1 MENRDTRLLAPA
13 HAFGLTA
20 NVQNNII
27 AVDETTVCYPVGRAV
42 VIFNTDTRKMAFVR
56 EGTQDKGEITSLA
69 LSPSKKYLA
78 VCERAEHAQVSIY
91 HIASQRRTKVLPQGG
106 ALDVASGEFVTA
118 AFSADSKMLAAVTS
132 DFSIALWLWDK
143 GRLLALQKNPMAA
156 SFGITRVGFNPSDAN
171 TLSTTGPKFFKLWR
185 YADGQLKV
193 WNVNLHKGRE
203 HQMYTDHCW
212 LPGDDR
218 VAACTDAG
226 EVFIAEKGELK
237 TVIASAPA
245 AGAAKLLCL
254 TPFARGFLAAGDGGV
269 VCVFEAAKEDAS
281 KEMYQLSHTFVC
293 QQAAAGAASSGGAGS
308 GKEPLVIT
316 SLSATPSEEIL
327 YVASANSQL
336 ATFPLA
342 NIDILKADD
351 QHFTFFS
358 SGGFHHGSITGLDV
372 CVRKPLL
379 ITCGTDKTLRMWN
392 YASKMCEQQQLC

>member
-143 GRLLALQKNPMAA
+143 GRLLA
-156 SFGITRVGFNPSDAN
+156 
-171 TLSTTGPKFFKLWR
+171 
-185 YADGQLKV
+185 
-193 WNVNLHKGRE
+193 
-203 HQMYTDHCW
+203 
-212 LPGDDR
+212 
-218 VAACTDAG
+218 
-226 EVFIAEKGELK
+226 
-237 TVIASAPA
+237 
-245 AGAAKLLCL
+245 
-254 TPFARGFLAAGDGGV
+254 GV
-269 VCVFEAAKEDAS
+269 SS
-281 KEMYQLSHTFVC
+281 KY
-293 QQAAAGAASSGGAGS
+293 
-308 GKEPLVIT
+308 
-316 SLSATPSEEIL
+316 
-327 YVASANSQL
+327 
-336 ATFPLA
+336 
-342 NIDILKADD
+342 
-351 QHFTFFS
+351 
-358 SGGFHHGSITGLDV
+358 
-372 CVRKPLL
+372 
-379 ITCGTDKTLRMWN
+379 
-392 YASKMCEQQQLC
+392 